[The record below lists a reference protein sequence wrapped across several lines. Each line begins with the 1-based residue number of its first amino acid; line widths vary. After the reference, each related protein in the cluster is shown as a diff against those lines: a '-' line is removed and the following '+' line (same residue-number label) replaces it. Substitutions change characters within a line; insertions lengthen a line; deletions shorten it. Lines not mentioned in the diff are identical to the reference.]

1 MKLNKFSELI
11 KNVLAKDICLKIFSA
26 ILAIVIWF
34 AVSVTMYPTIETVIY
49 NVPVEVLLDGS
60 YAQSNQLNVIS
71 VSHQTVNVTVSGK
84 RSQVGDLKAEELK
97 AAVDVSTVMLPRKYS
112 LGMTIESESA
122 KEFEVISI
130 SPSTVNVTFDKIISK
145 EFEVTPQ
152 LENVSI
158 AQGYMRGDPIIT
170 PNTVTVSG
178 PQDIINSIT
187 SVAAAVSVDRE
198 LSSTYD
204 FTARELVLY
213 NNNAIIS
220 TESSM
225 ITFDKSSFAIQ
236 IPVFV
241 RQTLPLDVNI
251 INAPEN
257 FDLESFKEQLEFSIN
272 ELTLAAPNDKIKDLL
287 SLNIGTINMC
297 EVNIGSVFEF
307 RTENFLPEGYENLTQ
322 TDVVTV
328 TCPSEGLARK
338 TIAIMGKNIQF
349 INRPSQFDFTPTA
362 SGMTIMLVGDE
373 DQIAELSSADVTAQI
388 NLIDFDMQPGDH
400 KMPVEFIIS
409 SYDKVWIS
417 SDNGVAAPKIYVTA
431 EYIPID

>member
-1 MKLNKFSELI
+1 MK
-11 KNVLAKDICLKIFSA
+11 KNESGGFAKNPFAKDVIFS
-26 ILAIVIWF
+26 IFLAIAIWF
-34 AVSVTMYPTIETVIY
+34 AVSVTMYPTIETTIY

-71 VSHQTVNVTVSGK
+71 VSNQTVNVTVSGK

-122 KEFEVISI
+122 KEFEVVSI

-187 SVAAAVSVDRE
+187 NVAAAVSVDRE

-204 FTARELVLY
+204 FTARELILY

-220 TESSM
+220 TDSSM

-257 FDLESFKEQLEFSIN
+257 FDLESFKQQLEFSIS
-272 ELTLAAPNDKIKDLL
+272 ELTLAAPNDKIKDLP

-373 DQIAELSSADVTAQI
+373 EQIAELSSADITAQI

-400 KMPVEFIIS
+400 KMPVDFIIS

-431 EYIPID
+431 EYIPLD

>member
-1 MKLNKFSELI
+1 MK
-11 KNVLAKDICLKIFSA
+11 KNESGGFVKNPLAKDVIFS
-26 ILAIVIWF
+26 IFLAIVIWF
-34 AVSVTMYPTIETVIY
+34 AVSVTMYPTIETTIY

-71 VSHQTVNVTVSGK
+71 VSDQTVNVTVSGK
-84 RSQVGDLKAEELK
+84 RSQVGDLKADELK
-97 AAVDVSTVMLPRKYS
+97 ASVDVSTVMLPRKYS
-112 LGMTIESESA
+112 LGMTIESESL
-122 KEFEVISI
+122 KEFEVVSI

-187 SVAAAVSVDRE
+187 SVAAKVSVDRE

-220 TESSM
+220 TDSSM

-257 FDLESFKEQLEFSIN
+257 FDLESFKQQLEFSIS
-272 ELTLAAPNDKIKDLL
+272 ELTLAAPNDKIKDLP

-373 DQIAELSSADVTAQI
+373 EQIAELSSADVTAQI

-400 KMPVEFIIS
+400 KMPVDFIIS